1 MKKIMNTAES
11 FVYDMCHGLSKAH
24 PELEFVEKYKVV
36 KKKVI
41 DRDKVTLISG
51 GGSGHEPAHAGFVGV
66 GMLDADRFQKGH
78 ADDCQELLRRL
89 HELQ

>member
-11 FVYDMCHGLSKAH
+11 FVYDMCHGMAKAH

-51 GGSGHEPAHAGFVGV
+51 GGSGHEPAHAGLSAQVCWTPPF
-66 GMLDADRFQKGH
+66 A
-78 ADDCQELLRRL
+78 ATYSLRRRRSRFITR
-89 HELQ
+89 